1 MKVDFASVDTLPSF
15 VSERIARVEAVHSLT
30 VLPND

>member
-1 MKVDFASVDTLPSF
+1 MKVDFASVITFLSL
-15 VSERIARVEAVHSLT
+15 VSERIARVEMLHFLT